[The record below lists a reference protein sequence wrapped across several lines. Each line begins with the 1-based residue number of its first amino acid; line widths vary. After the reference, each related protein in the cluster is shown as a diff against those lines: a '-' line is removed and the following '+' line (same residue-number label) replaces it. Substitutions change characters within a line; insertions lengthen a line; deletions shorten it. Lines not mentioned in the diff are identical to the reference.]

1 MSAVYT
7 AISAVL
13 LFWHALWERVLSGPD
28 WPWILGI
35 VFLVLTIRTLL
46 LPLAIRSVKSQR
58 RVQALAPRVKEL
70 RDDPAAVVELYRSE
84 KVSPFA
90 GFLPLL
96 IQIPVFIGLLHVL
109 RHIRPGSTT
118 ATLYGWTQTQFDSAA
133 HAKLLGAP
141 IAATF
146 SHHLGAP
153 ALTVQLVTAALIAIM
168 IVTTYLST
176 RQSILR
182 TGWAEDTVTRTVQR
196 LMLYGLPVSLLVSGA
211 VFPIGVIVYWVTQNL
226 FGLAQ
231 QAWIMHRHPV
241 PTGEPPRAPG
251 DDEARSRGATG

>member
-13 LFWHALWERVLSGPD
+13 LFWHALWERVLSSPD

-35 VFLVLTIRTLL
+35 VFLVLTIRVLL
-46 LPLAIRSVKSQR
+46 LPLAVRQVKSQHA
-58 RVQALAPRVKEL
+58 VQALLPRVREL
-70 RDDPAAVVELYRSE
+70 GNDPEAVAALYRSE

-96 IQIPVFIGLLHVL
+96 VQIPVFIGLLHVL
-109 RHIRPGSTT
+109 RHIKPGSTM

-133 HAKLLGAP
+133 HAELLGAP

-146 SHHLGAP
+146 GHHLGAP
-153 ALTVQLVTAALIAIM
+153 ALTVQLVTAALIAVM

-176 RQSILR
+176 RMSIQGDGL
-182 TGWAEDTVTRTVQR
+182 VQR
-196 LMLYGLPVSLLVSGA
+196 LMLYGIPASLLISG
-211 VFPIGVIVYWVTQNL
+211 VIFPLGVIVYWVTQNL

-231 QAWIMHRHPV
+231 QAWIRRRYPMP
-241 PTGEPPRAPG
+241 GEPPRGADG
-251 DDEARSRGATG
+251 DKARSQGATG

>member
-1 MSAVYT
+1 MSAVYS

-13 LFWHALWERVLSGPD
+13 LFWHALWERVLSSPD
-28 WPWILGI
+28 WPWVLGI
-35 VFLVLTIRTLL
+35 VFLVLTIRLFL
-46 LPLAIRSVKSQR
+46 LPLAVRQVKSQR
-58 RVQALAPRVKEL
+58 ALQALQPRIREL
-70 RDDPAAVVELYRSE
+70 GNDPAAVADLYRSE
-84 KVSPFA
+84 KVNPFA

-96 IQIPVFIGLLHVL
+96 IQFPVFIGLLHVL

-133 HAKLLGAP
+133 HAELLGAP

-153 ALTVQLVTAALIAIM
+153 GLTVQLVTAALIAVM

-176 RQSILR
+176 RQAVQGDGLI
-182 TGWAEDTVTRTVQR
+182 QR
-196 LMLYGLPVSLLVSGA
+196 LMLYGVPASLLVSGA
-211 VFPIGVIVYWVTQNL
+211 IFPIGVIVYWVTQNL

-231 QAWIMHRHPV
+231 QAWIRRRYPV
-241 PTGEPPRAPG
+241 PGEPPRGPG
-251 DDEARSRGATG
+251 GDKARSQGATG